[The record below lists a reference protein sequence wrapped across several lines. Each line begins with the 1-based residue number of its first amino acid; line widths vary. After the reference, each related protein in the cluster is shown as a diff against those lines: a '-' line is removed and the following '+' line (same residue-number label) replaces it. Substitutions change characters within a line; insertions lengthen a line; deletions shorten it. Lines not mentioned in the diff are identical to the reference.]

1 MLTKPPKNCPR
12 CRGAMIMERDWY
24 GSYSTCLTCGFVHE
38 MLSSPPIDVP
48 SDDDEH
54 AGRQRRR
61 QPSHGR
67 LRL

>member
-1 MLTKPPKNCPR
+1 
-12 CRGAMIMERDWY
+12 MERDWY